1 MMILYIL
8 MIVYLSNEVAAQ
20 VDFDSPCSDIFHY
33 ENQTES
39 NRWFG
44 VISIRTLEDLTGVWI
59 TVILDRRAE
68 LLGNWFGESFTTDNK
83 EFRITNPNYVLEA
96 GPPVSVRF
104 FVQYSPTDRT
114 IPKLETIRLNGKT
127 ICSRNS
133 TEHKNVP
140 TLHLS
145 KPTPTAIHTSNG
157 GNREYYTSNTDK
169 VYVSTESTSFSGTR
183 RPSVNSND
191 DNYNAITRPQ
201 ITGTGANIDRNDYNR
216 EPQTQKTGGNIRDS
230 NRNTYSDNS
239 KSNQL
244 STKDDNRGHSKKETD
259 TNRISHV
266 PLNAEDDFFQ
276 GDFHVP
282 NDSDIQRY
290 NNSKKQQHQLGVSC
304 GSVVARPKPL
314 ISFGQDTTP
323 GEWPWHA
330 AVYRTKGIQL
340 IYICG
345 GTVISENHIL
355 TAAHCVTKARSK
367 TSVDPQS
374 LLVYLGKYNLKSFGA
389 ETQDR
394 DVENIQIHPDFNS
407 STFYND
413 IAILKLS
420 RPIEIT
426 DFVRPV
432 CLWEGDTNLEYLT
445 NKEGTV
451 IGWGFNEK
459 RALSE
464 KLMQAKMPIVST
476 IKCIYSNREFF
487 SRFTFEKNYCAG
499 FRNGTSVCNGDSGGS
514 MVFPKRGTSGQNT
527 IWQIRGLV
535 SVGVALQTEGV
546 CDTSQYIIFT
556 DVAKHLSWIRQ
567 IMNSNNK

>member
-104 FVQYSPTDRT
+104 FVQYSLTDRT

-157 GNREYYTSNTDK
+157 GNREYYTSSTDK

-191 DNYNAITRPQ
+191 DNYNAITKPQ

-216 EPQTQKTGGNIRDS
+216 KPQTQKTGANIRDS
-230 NRNTYSDNS
+230 NRNTNSDNS

-330 AVYRTKGIQL
+330 AIYRTKGIQL

-374 LLVYLGKYNLKSFGA
+374 LLVYL
-389 ETQDR
+389 
-394 DVENIQIHPDFNS
+394 
-407 STFYND
+407 
-413 IAILKLS
+413 
-420 RPIEIT
+420 
-426 DFVRPV
+426 
-432 CLWEGDTNLEYLT
+432 
-445 NKEGTV
+445 GTV